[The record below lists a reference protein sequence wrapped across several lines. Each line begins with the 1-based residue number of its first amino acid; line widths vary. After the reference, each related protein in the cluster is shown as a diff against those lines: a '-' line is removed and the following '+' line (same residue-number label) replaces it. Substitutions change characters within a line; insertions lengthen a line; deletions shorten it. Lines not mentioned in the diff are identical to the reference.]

1 MKIVKDF
8 IQNVEN
14 YKVYNLILVTTVAFI
29 VLMINSFY
37 YIKEQFKELTEQKKV
52 LVLKSMEHELKT
64 WLSERITNIEN
75 SAKFI
80 NEIYDDEEKFKAFS
94 TTFMRKNRSFDA
106 LQLLVP
112 GQYLYVNDIKF
123 EDYVEHYTTSRGKR
137 RYYKDSS
144 EELWYLNLKWY
155 KDTKKEMRTTI
166 ESMREHGFFGVKT
179 INICTPLE
187 RDDEFKGIYCG
198 VIKADSLFN
207 RIKSL
212 QIPKSS
218 YYLIMD
224 KNGEVLANNS
234 AFKLEKIKKMFAEN
248 LTSDLAGNIRFDNG
262 VITVEKFDDFG
273 WYIVVGIN
281 EDDIEDEATKVFL
294 KHAALIFVFFIIFIA
309 VINGS
314 YTFLHSRANTKR
326 IEYEK
331 MLEYGSRMSEV
342 GELVSAINHQLRQ
355 PLNSLALIVSSTL
368 KLSSNKT
375 LDKKTLESNLKLSK
389 KSITI
394 MDKTIN
400 IFRNFYRSDSTI
412 SEFSLKNTINNV
424 LQVMHTSISQKN
436 ITVDMYDENIKSLK
450 IISME
455 NFVQQILLVLLQNAV
470 DAIMPMNG
478 LKDLDKRKI
487 EIRFEVREENIDI
500 DVIDFGCGI
509 KKGLEKSIFSA
520 LYKSDKQHG
529 FGMGLFFAKKLAN
542 KKLMGDISLFNSFN
556 PTIFRFTVRRFCKV

>member
-1 MKIVKDF
+1 MKIVKEF
-8 IQNVEN
+8 IQNIEN

-29 VLMINSFY
+29 ILMINSFY

-52 LVLKSMEHELKT
+52 LLLKSMEHELKT

-80 NEIYDDEEKFKAFS
+80 NEIYDDEDKFKAFS
-94 TTFMRKNRSFDA
+94 TTFMRKNKSFDA
-106 LQLLVP
+106 LELLVP
-112 GQYLYVNDIKF
+112 GRYLYVNDIKF
-123 EDYVEHYTTSRGKR
+123 DDYVEHYTTSYGKR
-137 RYYKDSS
+137 RYYKDSN

-155 KDTKKEMRTTI
+155 KDTKKDMKTTI
-166 ESMREHGFFGVKT
+166 ETMREHGYFHVRT
-179 INICTPLE
+179 INICTPVE
-187 RDDEFKGIYCG
+187 RNNEFKGVYCG
-198 VIKADSLFN
+198 IIKADSLFN

-218 YYLIMD
+218 YYMIID
-224 KNGEVLANNS
+224 KNGEILANNS
-234 AFKLEKIKKMFAEN
+234 DFKLKKIKDMFTEKFTSN
-248 LTSDLAGNIRFDNG
+248 LTGSIHFDDSI
-262 VITVEKFDDFG
+262 ITVEKFDDFG

-281 EDDIEDEATKVFL
+281 EDDIEDEATRVFL
-294 KHAALIFVFFIIFIA
+294 KHAALIFIFFTIFII

-314 YTFLHSRANTKR
+314 YTFLHARANTKR

-355 PLNSLALIVSSTL
+355 PLNSLALIISNTF
-368 KLSSNKT
+368 KLSSNKS

-389 KSITI
+389 KSIAI

-400 IFRNFYRSDSTI
+400 IFRNFYRSDSAI
-412 SEFSLKNTINNV
+412 SEFYLKNTINNV
-424 LQVMHTSISQKN
+424 LQVMHTNISQKN
-436 ITVDMYDENIKSLK
+436 ITVDMYNENIKNLK

-470 DAIMPMNG
+470 DAIEPMNS

-487 EIRFEVREENIDI
+487 EIRFEVHEKFVYV
-500 DVIDFGCGI
+500 DVIDFGCGV
-509 KKGLEKSIFSA
+509 KKGVEKNIFSA
-520 LYKSDKQHG
+520 LHKSDKQQG

-542 KKLMGDISLFNSFN
+542 KKLMGDISLLKNSN
-556 PTIFRFTVRRFCKV
+556 PTIFRFTVRKICKV